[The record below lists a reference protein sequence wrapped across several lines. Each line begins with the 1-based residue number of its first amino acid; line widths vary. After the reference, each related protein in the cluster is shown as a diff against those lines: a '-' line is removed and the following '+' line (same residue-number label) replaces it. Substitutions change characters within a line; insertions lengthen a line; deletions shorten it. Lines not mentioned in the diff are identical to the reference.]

1 MLQQRIELF
10 VGVVKQRFNKLIRD
24 EKGEVNV
31 VAIVVLIGIAIALA
45 VIFRKEISQLLKDLI
60 GLIRGKASDAITKG
74 E

>member
-1 MLQQRIELF
+1 MLQQRLELF
-10 VGVVKQRFNKLIRD
+10 IGFVAGRLSKLFKD

-45 VIFRKEISQLLKDLI
+45 IIFRKAIGSLLTDLI
-60 GLIRGKASDAITKG
+60 NMIRGKAQDAI

>member
-10 VGVVKQRFNKLIRD
+10 FGIVAGRLNKLLRD

-31 VAIVVLIGIAIALA
+31 VAIVVLIGVAIALA
-45 VIFRKEISQLLKDLI
+45 VIFRKAIGALLTDLI
-60 GLIRGKASDAITKG
+60 NLIRGKAETAI

>member
-1 MLQQRIELF
+1 LRTFQEEHDPNDDE
-10 VGVVKQRFNKLIRD
+10 RFNKLIRD

-45 VIFRKEISQLLKDLI
+45 VIFREAIGNLLRELI
-60 GLIRGKASDAITKG
+60 NMITGKAKTAI

>member
-45 VIFRKEISQLLKDLI
+45 VIFRKAIGKLLEDLI
-60 GLIRGKASDAITKG
+60 NLIRGKASDAITKG

>member
-1 MLQQRIELF
+1 MLPRMELLLGI
-10 VGVVKQRFNKLIRD
+10 VAERFNKLIRD

-45 VIFRKEISQLLKDLI
+45 VIFREAIGNLLRELI
-60 GLIRGKASDAITKG
+60 NMITGKAKTAI